1 MFANHMTW
9 KHHLK
14 CGLILAYWDKKYM
27 SFDIRVSRVLL
38 LLALVYEKCD
48 IISAERSR
56 RKFLQ
61 KCPFWDK
68 LVKLTGQLQ
77 FFWGSN
83 TSFKWNFKLLDKIF
97 HCSCFSKLKDEYFRA
112 TASNGSSKFLT
123 VLIRCPLWLIEL
135 LGDCWPTPHPKLST
149 RKIRQICRKAYKADT
164 ST

>member
-9 KHHLK
+9 KQHLK

-38 LLALVYEKCD
+38 LLPLVHEKCD

-77 FFWGSN
+77 FFGAA
-83 TSFKWNFKLLDKIF
+83 TQWNYKLLDKIF
-97 HCSCFSKLKDEYFRA
+97 HCPCFSKLKDGHFRA
-112 TASNGSSKFLT
+112 TASNGSSKLLT

-135 LGDCWPTPHPKLST
+135 LEDCWPTPQVVNPKNPSNM
-149 RKIRQICRKAYKADT
+149 QEAYKADI